1 MNKTRTALI
10 LAIATMSFQ
19 VATAQ
24 AGKLYRWVDEKGE
37 VQFSDSLPPDQ
48 SKSAHDELSKEGVT
62 VRKVEKAKTKEQIE
76 AEQQQK
82 AAAEQQK
89 AAAERARKEEL
100 ARDRMLLDTYVNEN
114 DIVAMRDRNVATLE
128 GTIKITEA
136 SIETV
141 KTTLESLKADLAA
154 SAKDPARQQ
163 KLQKHIS
170 DTEQQLSRF
179 SAFVQTKR
187 QEQAAIKQKYDED
200 LLRFREISARNEA
213 ESQTPA
219 K

>member
-200 LLRFREISARNEA
+200 LLRFREISARSEA